1 MSKSLR
7 APLSGV
13 FPGSDR
19 EARLSETAPTV
30 RCFALVRRL
39 PGWLLPARSKY
50 KSKNGNAGIT
60 MMRSVS
66 PTRAL
71 PALLAVTL
79 LCAVRAVAAE
89 DTVNLGKIE
98 IIGTTPLPGLGTP
111 LEQVPS
117 NVQTFGARDL
127 QRQRTGGVAEYLNFN
142 ANSVSL
148 NSPTGNSFQP
158 DVSFRGFTASS
169 LLGTPQGLSVFQ
181 DGVRINE
188 SFADIVNWDLIP
200 KNAVA
205 SMQLLPG
212 SNPVFGLNT
221 LGGALTINMK
231 DGFRFAGAG
240 AEVSAGSFGRTSVSV
255 DAGGNNETLAGFVAL
270 EGIDENGWRDHASTR
285 IRRMYARGDAHP
297 AQDDFNVSLTLAD
310 NYLEGTQ
317 ALPVSMLD
325 NPKQAYTWPDTTENR
340 LAFVNANWQHA
351 FAADT
356 VLAANAY
363 SRRLTTSG
371 VNSNVNGDYAPP
383 DQPFEAFNILTEA
396 TTRAWGASLQL
407 TLQRTLFDMAHQ
419 WVAGVAWDS
428 GNTTFTQSGQPATF
442 LADRDTIGIGD
453 FTLETNVATRN
464 RALGMY
470 IADTVAIAPQWSLS
484 LSGRYNAARIV
495 TQDLTGDSPAINGT
509 NTFRRF
515 NPAVGLTWTASPQVN
530 VFGGVNQ
537 GTRVPTAVE
546 LTCADP
552 AAPCTLPNI
561 FVADPPL
568 KQVVATTFELGVRGR
583 LSATSFYSAAI
594 YRTDLADDIQFIG
607 AGNGAVNAGYFQNVG
622 NTRRQGL
629 ELTAGTVL
637 GEVRLIARY
646 SYLNATFQTGFV
658 ESSPNNS
665 TADADGLIYVQPGD
679 RLPTLPRNAFRLR
692 ADWAHGPFALGA
704 TLAAFDSQF
713 ARGNENNAD
722 PAGRVPGYAIVALD
736 ASWNITPE
744 WQLFARV
751 DNLFNRTYQNFG
763 ILGSNY
769 FRGPGNTFDAG
780 LAGPEAFRSPGA
792 PLGAWIGIQYRLDR
806 SSASR

>member
-1 MSKSLR
+1 
-7 APLSGV
+7 
-13 FPGSDR
+13 
-19 EARLSETAPTV
+19 
-30 RCFALVRRL
+30 
-39 PGWLLPARSKY
+39 
-50 KSKNGNAGIT
+50 
-60 MMRSVS
+60 MMRSTS
-66 PTRAL
+66 HRRAA
-71 PALLAVTL
+71 PAVLAVAL
-79 LCAVRAVAAE
+79 LCAVRAAAAE
-89 DTVNLGKIE
+89 DTVDLGKIE
-98 IIGTTPLPGLGTP
+98 VIGTAPLPGLGTP
-111 LEQVPS
+111 LEQIPS

-127 QRQRTGGVAEYLNFN
+127 ERQRTGGVAEYLNLN
-142 ANSVSL
+142 ANSVSF

-188 SFADIVNWDLIP
+188 AFADIVNWDLIP

-240 AEVSAGSFGRTSVSV
+240 AEVSAGSFGRTSVSA
-255 DAGGNNETLAGFVAL
+255 DAGGNNGTLAGFMAV
-270 EGIDENGWRDHASTR
+270 EGIDDSGWRDHSSTR
-285 IRRMYARGDAHP
+285 IRRMYARGDLHEAH
-297 AQDDFNVSLTLAD
+297 DDVNVAVTLAD
-310 NYLEGTQ
+310 NFLEGTQ
-317 ALPVSMLD
+317 ALPVSMLG

-340 LAFVNANWQHA
+340 LGFVNANWQHA
-351 FAADT
+351 FAPET
-356 VLAANAY
+356 VFAANAY
-363 SRRLTTSG
+363 YRRLTTSG

-383 DQPFEAFNILTEA
+383 EQPFEAFNILTNA
-396 TTRAWGASLQL
+396 NTHAWGASFQL
-407 TLQRTLFDMAHQ
+407 TLQHTIAAMTHQ
-419 WVAGVAWDS
+419 FVAGVAYDS
-428 GNTTFTQSGQPATF
+428 GNTDFTQSEQPATF
-442 LADRDTIGIGD
+442 SADRDTIGIGD
-453 FTLETNVATRN
+453 FSLETNVATTN
-464 RALGMY
+464 RALGVY
-470 IADTVAIAPQWSLS
+470 VADTVAVAPQWSLS
-484 LSGRYNAARIV
+484 LSGRYNSARIV
-495 TQDLTGDSPAINGT
+495 TQDLTGESPAINGT

-515 NPAVGLTWTASPQVN
+515 NPALGLTWTASPQVN

-568 KQVVATTFELGVRGR
+568 KQVVATTFEVGVRGR
-583 LSATSFYSAAI
+583 VGTTAFYSAAI

-607 AGNGAVNAGYFQNVG
+607 AGSGAVNAGYFQNVG
-622 NTRRQGL
+622 NTRRQGI
-629 ELTAGTVL
+629 ELTSGTTL

-646 SYLNATFQTGFV
+646 SFLDATFQTGFV
-658 ESSPNNS
+658 ESSPNNA
-665 TADADGLIYVQPGD
+665 TADADGLIYVQPGN

-692 ADWAHGPFALGA
+692 ADWTHGPIAVGA
-704 TLAAFDSQF
+704 TLAAFDSQY

-722 PAGRVPGYAIVALD
+722 PAGKVPGYAVVAMD

-744 WQLFARV
+744 WQLFARI
-751 DNLFNRTYQNFG
+751 DNVFNRTYQNFG
-763 ILGSNY
+763 ILGANY

-792 PLGAWIGIQYRLDR
+792 PFGAWIGIQYRLDR
-806 SSASR
+806 SAGTR